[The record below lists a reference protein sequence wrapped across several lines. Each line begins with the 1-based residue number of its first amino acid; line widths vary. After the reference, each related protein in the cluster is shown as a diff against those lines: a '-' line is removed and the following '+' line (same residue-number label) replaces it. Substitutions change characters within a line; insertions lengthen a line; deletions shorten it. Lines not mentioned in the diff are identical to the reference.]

1 MPLLRTSSPRPAA
14 LAGGPRPF
22 PQTYRRYLLVRYEHV
37 GGSSH
42 TFACVSLLSSM
53 RTREREPGAE
63 LSRRVRSEI
72 TESSLADCDGP
83 KGTDWN
89 SIEQYSSTPAGVLTE
104 PYLCSATA
112 GVGTLELECRPQRA
126 KDVMK
131 AMFVAMRFGLG

>member
-1 MPLLRTSSPRPAA
+1 MLAAGRPASCRCS
-14 LAGGPRPF
+14 GG
-22 PQTYRRYLLVRYEHV
+22 
-37 GGSSH
+37 
-42 TFACVSLLSSM
+42 
-53 RTREREPGAE
+53 
-63 LSRRVRSEI
+63 VRSEI

>member
-1 MPLLRTSSPRPAA
+1 MLPGSLRRAPPACSCV
-14 LAGGPRPF
+14 LS
-22 PQTYRRYLLVRYEHV
+22 TC
-37 GGSSH
+37 
-42 TFACVSLLSSM
+42 CVSTVPSATLETRGRVTAAVSGESLAVAFCQVWNQFVPYLRCRKQDR
-53 RTREREPGAE
+53 RTR
-63 LSRRVRSEI
+63 
-72 TESSLADCDGP
+72 DGP
-83 KGTDWN
+83 KGTDWD

>member
-1 MPLLRTSSPRPAA
+1 MQNDFPKWTDAPL
-14 LAGGPRPF
+14 
-22 PQTYRRYLLVRYEHV
+22 
-37 GGSSH
+37 
-42 TFACVSLLSSM
+42 VSQ
-53 RTREREPGAE
+53 AHDNIW
-63 LSRRVRSEI
+63 RVRSEI

-89 SIEQYSSTPAGVLTE
+89 SIEPYSSTPAGVLTE